1 MSLHINRFLDRVR
14 QAESRQQR
22 DVSMTVQEARDLHN
36 DITRLLLI
44 ITELQEKRTEST
56 STDPD
61 TTIEI
66 QGGTW

>member
-1 MSLHINRFLDRVR
+1 VR

-22 DVSMTVQEARDLHN
+22 DVTMTVQEARDLHN

-44 ITELQEKRTEST
+44 VTELQQNTSKTTPDES
-56 STDPD
+56 D

>member
-1 MSLHINRFLDRVR
+1 MSLHINRFLDRVS
-14 QAESRQQR
+14 QAESRRQR

-44 ITELQEKRTEST
+44 VTELQQNRSESK
-56 STDPD
+56 SDD
-61 TTIEI
+61 AQTTVEI